1 MMRLIQWMTL
11 ANWKALETV
20 GGKEGGEQRLKMKPE
35 NKSVFLLVSL
45 LQHKRPFTL
54 EEFGVDEQL
63 QREEKH
69 HQDDAGHQDA
79 VEAGAEQ
86 THLPQGHSS
95 AAAGLQPVGSAD
107 RRHIQTQS
115 NHFIIL
121 FCFVLSIV
129 HYRVN

>member
-20 GGKEGGEQRLKMKPE
+20 GGKEGREALEDKGRKMFGFLFFFC
-35 NKSVFLLVSL
+35 VFART
-45 LQHKRPFTL
+45 KWPFTL

-69 HQDDAGHQDA
+69 HQDDAGHKDA

-95 AAAGLQPVGSAD
+95 ATAGLQPVGPAD
-107 RRHIQTQS
+107 GRHTKQE
-115 NHFIIL
+115 L
-121 FCFVLSIV
+121 L
-129 HYRVN
+129 

>member
-1 MMRLIQWMTL
+1 MTL

-20 GGKEGGEQRLKMKPE
+20 GGKEGSGAREDETREMWLW
-35 NKSVFLLVSL
+35 LLCEFAGA
-45 LQHKRPFTL
+45 KRWFTL

-86 THLPQGHSS
+86 THLPQGHSA
-95 AAAGLQPVGSAD
+95 AAAGLQPVGPAD
-107 RRHIQTQS
+107 RRRTKQELVIK
-115 NHFIIL
+115 
-121 FCFVLSIV
+121 FCFS
-129 HYRVN
+129 